1 MNDIIT
7 QTTRWF
13 ELAHGDQGYQKRTVQ
28 LGVHFEEVGEML
40 AALKSGDYGT
50 SVLLAE
56 AQTVMEALALHLK
69 QNSKTV
75 RISAERVLLLDSL
88 CDQVVTA
95 AGVAYD
101 FGFKYPQALR
111 SSCATMPVLGGRF
124 RLTASGWLKVRGP
137 APPSPCAVTGKVKSP
152 RLNTSEVA
160 RSLSSIPVTAWF
172 RPPRLTVAASSTST
186 TSKVVSAKHA
196 MP

>member
-13 ELAHGDQGYQKRTVQ
+13 ELAHADQGHQKRTVQ
-28 LGVHFEEVGEML
+28 LGVHFEEVSEML

-56 AQTVMEALALHLK
+56 AQTAMEALALHLK

-75 RISAERVLLLDSL
+75 HINAERVLLLDSL
-88 CDQVVTA
+88 CDQAVTA

-111 SSCATMPVLGGRF
+111 EVNRSNFSKFVNGAPVFDENG
-124 RLTASGWLKVRGP
+124 KIKKGP
-137 APPSPCAVTGKVKSP
+137 DYSPPNLVSY
-152 RLNTSEVA
+152 
-160 RSLSSIPVTAWF
+160 SI
-172 RPPRLTVAASSTST
+172 
-186 TSKVVSAKHA
+186 
-196 MP
+196 